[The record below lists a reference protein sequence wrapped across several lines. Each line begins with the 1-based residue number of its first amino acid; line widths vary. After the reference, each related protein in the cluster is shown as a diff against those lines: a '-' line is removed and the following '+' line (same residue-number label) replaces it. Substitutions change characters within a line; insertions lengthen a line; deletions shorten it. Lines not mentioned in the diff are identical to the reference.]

1 VWFLK
6 YGVQNKD
13 LNWVWILELG
23 YRKENWNDE
32 NKTKLALEL
41 NSTLM
46 AHVIS
51 KPTKPNSTLWR
62 HGAGHYFIH
71 SSPRPRVHDRCV
83 PACMGFVRRCMHSGT
98 DFAAR
103 GPPQLVNEFP
113 SRNRLWLKDR
123 NSLPLRLK
131 QPPTSL
137 LRRRD
142 SRICLTAGSL
152 SPSSSP
158 ME

>member
-1 VWFLK
+1 
-6 YGVQNKD
+6 
-13 LNWVWILELG
+13 
-23 YRKENWNDE
+23 
-32 NKTKLALEL
+32 
-41 NSTLM
+41 M

-142 SRICLTAGSL
+142 SRICLTAGVL
-152 SPSSSP
+152 ILGATDRTLPSSGVYIRWNRYQLSLRVVH
-158 ME
+158 